1 MQLEKEAVNRPDN
14 LILRGWLEMNAT
26 KTTGYE
32 KPL

>member
-1 MQLEKEAVNRPDN
+1 MRLEKEAMKRPND